1 MIQDIAPM
9 QLDNS
14 YKKKVPHAGSRMFGF
29 GERTVYLE
37 YNGELQFLTYEQWK
51 DYNENILGREVPS
64 CIYLFSIGEEEYFLT
79 EIGADTKIGE
89 FRFYKMFDVRPMQP
103 KERVLAAAT
112 AWHLFVWYRDNQFCG
127 RCGKKLVHSEMQRML
142 QCPCCANMVFP
153 KIAPAVIVG
162 VTHGDKILMTKYAG
176 REYKRYAL
184 IAGFTEIGETAEET
198 VKREVMEEVGL
209 TVKNIRYYKSQPWA
223 FSDTEMIGFFA
234 ELDGDD
240 TIRLQE
246 DELSE
251 AGWYH
256 RDEVPDETLL
266 NSIGSELK
274 MVFKYGSME
283 KFYEATGTKPV

>member
-127 RCGKKLVHSEMQRML
+127 RCGEKLVHSETQRML
-142 QCPCCANMVFP
+142 QCPCCTNMVFP

-209 TVKNIRYYKSQPWA
+209 HVKNLRYYKSQPWA
-223 FSDTEMIGFFA
+223 FSDTLLMGFFA
-234 ELDGDD
+234 EVEGDD
-240 TIRLQE
+240 SITLDREELALAEWFERENIPVSESDISLTSEMIEYFRNHQE
-246 DELSE
+246 
-251 AGWYH
+251 
-256 RDEVPDETLL
+256 
-266 NSIGSELK
+266 
-274 MVFKYGSME
+274 
-283 KFYEATGTKPV
+283 

>member
-209 TVKNIRYYKSQPWA
+209 TVKNIRYYKSQPWGCLLYT
-223 FSDTEMIGFFA
+223 SP
-234 ELDGDD
+234 
-240 TIRLQE
+240 
-246 DELSE
+246 SP
-251 AGWYH
+251 
-256 RDEVPDETLL
+256 RD
-266 NSIGSELK
+266 
-274 MVFKYGSME
+274 
-283 KFYEATGTKPV
+283 